1 MAPGQGFFVAAN
13 ASHVNDYDITFD
25 TSMRTIGFS
34 DDFIAGRNSD
44 VLTFLKLNANAA
56 NKNYSTEF
64 YFNENASL
72 GLDLGYDGKIL
83 GNVAP
88 NFALYSNLVE
98 DNTGL
103 PIALQALNPS
113 DLTNTIIP
121 LGVNSNQ
128 GEQIT
133 FSISEST
140 LPSDIMVYLEDHV
153 ANTITLL
160 NSGDYILSPNADL
173 NGIGRFYLHISSSV
187 LSVGNNAKNDIK
199 IYTTTNPKS
208 LIIKG
213 QFNTD
218 ANVNLYDIQGR
229 LVLNKL
235 ISHLNSINTIDV
247 SEIGTGVYFVKVF
260 NETQSKIQKL
270 VIK

>member
-1 MAPGQGFFVAAN
+1 
-13 ASHVNDYDITFD
+13 
-25 TSMRTIGFS
+25 MRAIGTG
-34 DDFIAGRNSD
+34 DDFIAGRNAN
-44 VLTFLKLNANAA
+44 VLTFLKLNA
-56 NKNYSTEF
+56 STSEKDYTTQF
-64 YFNENASL
+64 YFDANASL
-72 GLDLGYDGKIL
+72 GLDHGYDGKIL

-88 NFALYSNLVE
+88 NFALYSHLVE

-140 LPSDIMVYLEDHV
+140 LPSNVEVYLEDTV
-153 ANTITLL
+153 ANTSTLL
-160 NSGDYILSPNADL
+160 NSGDYILTPNMNL
-173 NGIGRFYLHISSSV
+173 NGTGRFYLRVSSTV
-187 LSVGNNAKNDIK
+187 LYVGQNDLDYLQ

-213 QFNTD
+213 ELND
-218 ANVNLYDIQGR
+218 ATKVNLYDIQGR
-229 LVLNKL
+229 SVLNKAL
-235 ISHLNSINTIDV
+235 NQFDVLNTVDISR
-247 SEIGTGVYFVKVF
+247 IGSGVYIVKVF
-260 NETQSKIQKL
+260 SASQVKTQKL
-270 VIK
+270 VVK